1 MSQDIVKMIV
11 KFSFMLDVFIK
22 SKIAQKTV
30 VLRPEYT
37 LYFQKIPQKKL
48 EILLILSS
56 LKRFEKQ
63 FPRKAI
69 FSFLLQLNGFN
80 FRLKQYERS

>member
-11 KFSFMLDVFIK
+11 KFSFMFDVFIK

-37 LYFQKIPQKKL
+37 LYF
-48 EILLILSS
+48 
-56 LKRFEKQ
+56 
-63 FPRKAI
+63 
-69 FSFLLQLNGFN
+69 
-80 FRLKQYERS
+80 